1 MKSIF
6 CLVLFVLISVKI
18 HASHAMGGELTY
30 TCVGGNAYVFQLVFY
45 RDCNGAEVNTVSE
58 NLRVWNHPTI
68 TTINLPFVSRED
80 VSPICTA
87 LTGFASQLECGTGSA
102 GGNGIG
108 AIERVVYRSLPIVL
122 IGIPPSD
129 GWIFTYEN
137 YSRSGAL
144 TNISN
149 PSSYGIT
156 LAAKMFAIPGLIGTG
171 CADSSPQFLQGPN
184 FVGCTGSPYQYNMNA
199 VDPDL
204 DSVHFDFGIPFNY
217 FPGAIYNPPISPN
230 PIPFEAGFSYLNPT
244 PDITLNPSNVPSQ
257 INPLTGELTFTSYNS
272 GNYLIKVRVRSFRQG
287 ILISEVEREMQIV
300 VMPCSQANNA
310 PVITPPF
317 GGGYT
322 TTVNAGDLLT
332 FNLDAVDAELLQDGV
347 TPQKLFL
354 TASGPMFGA
363 GLTSTLG
370 CDIEPCA
377 TLNASAPIIGTQQV
391 SSTFT
396 WQTTCDHLVN
406 QYGIVADIVPYN
418 FVFKVQDDFCPVPKV
433 SYVTV
438 TIFVVNPGIIPA
450 TQINCIQ
457 TENNGDLTIKW
468 NQVANPTNSFVEY
481 QIHSVEDGI
490 IGAPIANISTT
501 QATIPAPNIAK
512 HYFVSVRSGCD
523 GNVLKNSDTISN
535 IHLDVINPINGTAV
549 LQWNKPCV
557 NQLSSFNSYYHIYRE
572 YPAGTFTLIDSTL
585 YNSTIYK
592 DTIDICQAFISY
604 KVILPTAICD
614 YTSNVQG
621 DDFEDMITPDIPLLL
636 GVGADTTLVGNVLVS
651 WNQNTQPDTYGYVVY
666 TFDGNGFLFE
676 LDTIWGLENTSYSYQ
691 EDLANGPFSYSVAAF
706 DSCYTSAVPVTFQ
719 TSAKAN
725 INSTMVLNST
735 VQMCEKTVSLFWT
748 RYVGRQVM
756 EYVVWNKQNGEWFNL
771 GPATDTSIT
780 LDVTS
785 GENYCFY
792 IEARFI
798 DGNGAFSSPSC
809 VFVPTPSIP
818 AYHYFKLA
826 TIEENKVVLTDY
838 IDASVGIQAIQFE
851 RRKTTGGAFEILS
864 NIPVNGDF
872 TTFID
877 ETAQVHDNAIEY
889 RTKYVDSCGVFSPNY
904 ANINRTIHVTGTA
917 NEYDLIN
924 TIQWNRYEGFNAG
937 VNHYLVFRSFNGNF
951 TDPPIDSIPNVD
963 ENQEVYSFTDDIN
976 NLVSN
981 TMSSTIDD
989 YANGAMCYR
998 IVAVEKDGN
1007 EFGFQDS
1014 SQSNDFCLNYVP
1026 LVFIPNAFTPE
1037 GMNPIFIP
1045 VITNVSEKNY
1055 SFEIYNRW
1063 GTIFFKTDD
1072 ILEGWDGKI
1081 DSTGQYAGN
1090 DSYIYLIEF
1099 EDQDGKSYSKRGF
1112 VSLIR

>member
-6 CLVLFVLISVKI
+6 CLALFVLISVKI

-30 TCVGGNAYVFQLVFY
+30 KCVGGNAFVFQLVFY

-58 NLRVWNHPTI
+58 NLRVWNHASI

-80 VSPICTA
+80 VSPICTS
-87 LTGFASQLECGTGSA
+87 LIGYASQLECGTGSG

-122 IGIPPSD
+122 NGVPPSD

-137 YSRSGAL
+137 YSRSSAL

-149 PSSYGIT
+149 PSTYGIT
-156 LAAKMFAIPGLIGTG
+156 LAAKMYALPNMSGTG

-204 DSVHFDFGIPFNY
+204 DSVNFDFGIPYNY
-217 FPGAIYNPPISPN
+217 FPGAVYNPPTSPN
-230 PIPFEAGFSYLNPT
+230 PIPFEAGFSYQNPT
-244 PDITLNPSNVPSQ
+244 PDLTFNSLNVPSQ
-257 INPLTGELTFTSYNS
+257 INPFTGELTFTTFNS

-406 QYGIVADIVPYN
+406 QYGIVADVVPYN

-438 TIFVVNPGIIPA
+438 TIYVVNPGVIPA

-457 TENNGDLTIKW
+457 TESNGDLTIKW
-468 NQVANPTNSFVEY
+468 NQVANPANSFVEY
-481 QIHSVEDGI
+481 EVHSVEDGL
-490 IGAPIANISTT
+490 IGVPVTNISTT
-501 QATIPAPNIAK
+501 QLTIPAPNVAK

-523 GNVLKNSDTISN
+523 GNILKNSDTISN
-535 IHLDVINPINGTAV
+535 IHLDVINPLNGTAI

-557 NQLSSFNSYYHIYRE
+557 NQLGSYSSYYHIYRE

-585 YNSTIYK
+585 YNTTNYK
-592 DTIDICQAFISY
+592 DTIDVCQDFISY
-604 KVILPTAICD
+604 KIVLPTSNCD
-614 YTSNVQG
+614 FTSNIQG
-621 DDFEDMITPDIPLLL
+621 DDFEDMITPDIPLIL
-636 GVGADTTLVGNVLVS
+636 GVGADTTIDGNVLIT
-651 WNQNTQPDTYGYVVY
+651 WNQNNQPDTYGYVVY

-691 EDLANGPFSYSVAAF
+691 ENLSNGPFSYSVAAF

-748 RYVGRQVM
+748 RYIGRQVTD
-756 EYVVWNKQNGEWFNL
+756 YVIWNKQNGEWFDL
-771 GPATDTSIT
+771 VTITDTTIT

-785 GENYCFY
+785 GESYCFY
-792 IEARFI
+792 VEARFN
-798 DGNGAFSSPSC
+798 DGNSAFSSPSC
-809 VFVPTPSIP
+809 VFVPTPSLP
-818 AYHYFKLA
+818 AFHYFKLA
-826 TIEENKVVLTDY
+826 TIDQDEVILTDY
-838 IDASVGIQAIQFE
+838 IDASVGIQSIQFE
-851 RRKTTGGAFEILS
+851 RKRANDGTFEIIS
-864 NIPVNGDF
+864 NIPVNGNI
-872 TTFID
+872 TTFVD
-877 ETAQVHDNAIEY
+877 ETAKVQDYAIEY
-889 RTKYVDSCGVFSPNY
+889 RTTYVDSCGVLSSEY
-904 ANINRTIHVTGTA
+904 ANMNRTIHVQGTA

-924 TIQWNRYEGFNAG
+924 TVQWNRYEGFNAG
-937 VNHYLVFRSFNGNF
+937 VDYYLVFRSFNGNF
-951 TDPPIDSIPNVD
+951 TDPPIASISNLD
-963 ENQEVYSFTDDIN
+963 DNQVIYSYTDNIN

-981 TMSSTIDD
+981 TMASNIQD

-998 IVAVEKDGN
+998 IVAVENNGN

-1026 LVFIPNAFTPE
+1026 LIFIPNSFTPK
-1037 GMNPIFIP
+1037 GYNPIFIP

-1063 GTIFFKTDD
+1063 GTIFFKTEDV
-1072 ILEGWDGKI
+1072 LKGWDGKI
-1081 DSTGQYAGN
+1081 DLTGEDAGN
-1090 DSYIYLIEF
+1090 DSYLYLIKF
-1099 EDQDGKSYSKRGF
+1099 EDQDGNSYTKRGS